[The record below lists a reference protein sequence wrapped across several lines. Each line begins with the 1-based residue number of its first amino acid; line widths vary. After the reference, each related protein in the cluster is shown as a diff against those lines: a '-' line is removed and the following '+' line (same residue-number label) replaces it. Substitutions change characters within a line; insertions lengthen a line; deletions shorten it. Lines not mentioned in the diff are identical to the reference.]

1 MAVLFVGRAIGG
13 HMILMVND
21 VTVVLFG
28 VLGIIVVVVVVVTR
42 RIWNRAQV
50 FRSARSYFLFDNRL
64 CVVVVVVSAVVFK
77 NVSF

>member
-28 VLGIIVVVVVVVTR
+28 VLGIIVVVVVTR